1 MTPKSEKKKELIL
14 TKAEEIFIKKGFTA
28 VTMKDIIEES
38 QISRGGIYVYFSSVD
53 EIFKEVVTKH
63 NKFKIDTVKIH
74 IDNNKSFGDLVDTY
88 FDGQK
93 KRLLNMDKSLKTAMM
108 EFFLAH
114 KDDYSRKFILSQ
126 FCDSTNMMLEIL
138 HYGVNYDKELD
149 VHLIP
154 LAENVMLFI
163 DGISTLSL
171 LAGLSEELIDRQFLY
186 VKKTIFDT
194 IKSINNNGSPTIE
207 RG

>member
-1 MTPKSEKKKELIL
+1 MTPTSEKKRELIL

-38 QISRGGIYVYFSSVD
+38 KISRGGIYVYFSSVD
-53 EIFKEVVTKH
+53 EIFKEVVTRH
-63 NKFKIDTVKIH
+63 NKFKIDTVKIE
-74 IDNNKSFGDLVDTY
+74 IDHKTSFSDLVDAY

-93 KRLLNMDKSLKTAMM
+93 RRLLNMDKSLKTAMM

-126 FCDSTNMMLEIL
+126 FCNSTNMMLEIL
-138 HYGVNYDKELD
+138 RCGVNFDKRLD
-149 VHLIP
+149 SHLIP
-154 LAENVMLFI
+154 LAENIMLFI
-163 DGISTLSL
+163 EGISTLSL

-186 VKKTIFDT
+186 VKRTIFDF
-194 IKSINNNGSPTIE
+194 IKSIEITEDNTRSDP
-207 RG
+207 

>member
-14 TKAEEIFIKKGFTA
+14 TKAEEIFIKKGFTT

-63 NKFKIDTVKIH
+63 NKFKIDTVKID
-74 IDNNKSFGDLVDTY
+74 IDNNKSFDNLVDTY

-114 KDDYSRKFILSQ
+114 KDNYSRKFILSQ
-126 FCDSTNMMLEIL
+126 FCDATNMMLEIL
-138 HYGVNYDKELD
+138 RYGVNYDKKLD

-194 IKSINNNGSPTIE
+194 IKSINNNCSSAIE